1 MKGSFLATVICLGII
16 SAAFL
21 GGVAAWL
28 LSARNPR
35 KSRCDHRSHHRHS
48 QPPPPSFPRYATTIS
63 TGTVSE
69 SLAAPSD
76 LNASDSNRMPTL
88 PMSSCNPPL
97 ERAPLRPNFWT
108 PQPEHFAAREQKLL
122 NDFNSAYITERFG
135 NLRFAIRN
143 FADNAPWNATTV
155 SKSFVFRAHVQQTLD
170 AHQYPYKEIELAR
183 LALLCTRLSNAT
195 SRGSALYALLSWIM
209 IANTSL
215 HGSPQYTL
223 LPPVLREDLKQP
235 LPNPP
240 AEDHLLGLLRD
251 LLGPFLTLHD
261 DESDALR
268 RCVRIA
274 TRFGLALQR
283 DLRPWGLSFCFAH
296 TVPSPGGLRE
306 PAQVLPFE
314 RESLWK
320 FDTEDRKDLVTEK
333 EVTLFP
339 ALLALGDDSGRR
351 HEVPIV
357 IVAAQ
362 VGSWKELMKLR

>member
-1 MKGSFLATVICLGII
+1 
-16 SAAFL
+16 
-21 GGVAAWL
+21 
-28 LSARNPR
+28 
-35 KSRCDHRSHHRHS
+35 
-48 QPPPPSFPRYATTIS
+48 
-63 TGTVSE
+63 
-69 SLAAPSD
+69 
-76 LNASDSNRMPTL
+76 MPTL

-170 AHQYPYKEIELAR
+170 THQYPYKEIELAR

-209 IANTSL
+209 IANISL

-223 LPPVLREDLKQP
+223 LPPGLLSITTQLRSRTFDEFSYWAWEKTRVYLCHLLCPTDPLKVLREDLKQP

-274 TRFGLALQR
+274 TRFGLALQC

-362 VGSWKELMKLR
+362 VGSWKELMKPR